1 VKKKGTR
8 RKGMRK
14 KRNIWLEAAT
24 VAGLLASAS
33 GVAAA
38 QGPQYGQGSQSQPPA
53 QQSDKPK
60 TPEVTPLSLDAPAP
74 VSAEEDAA
82 YKAFQG
88 VTANDAAKKIELGE
102 AFILKYPES
111 RYRPPVYGALT
122 FAYVQVGNMQKMQE
136 VGEKEIALTPKDVTT
151 LALMGQTLPRSWK
164 SSAPDAMQVLAKA
177 EQYSKQA
184 IEIAPTLSKPE
195 NITEEDFASAKNQAL
210 AMAHSGL
217 GLVFVRRGKHAEA
230 IPELELA
237 VKIDPNPD
245 PVNYYLLGM
254 ANKITSHFDDAVA
267 AFNKCAGMT
276 GPLQGTCKTQA
287 EDAKK
292 LGTTQLS
299 APK

>member
-1 VKKKGTR
+1 
-8 RKGMRK
+8 MRK
-14 KRNIWLEAAT
+14 KWNIWLEAAT
-24 VAGLLASAS
+24 VTGLLASAS

-38 QGPQYGQGSQSQPPA
+38 QGPQYGQGGQSQPPA

-88 VTANDAAKKIELGE
+88 VMANDAAKKIELGE

-195 NITEEDFASAKNQAL
+195 NMTEEDFASAKNQAL

-217 GLVFVRRGKHAEA
+217 GLVYVRRGKHAEA
-230 IPELELA
+230 IPELEQA

-254 ANKITSHFDDAVA
+254 ANKITSHFDDALA